1 MNDMKNTE
9 IYQKI
14 DTIILH
20 MPDYIKDFVQDRED
34 KDQSPRTTLEYLKN
48 YKLFYEWL
56 LSESIVPD
64 TSITS
69 IRHLTAYDLNLYKSH
84 LKRRAKENVKKD
96 TTKAKL
102 EDNNNLG
109 LSTSTINRNITALK
123 VLFKYLSKS
132 SNNPLGKPYLDDNPM
147 DQVATITDKTTL
159 AARANAI
166 EKKLFLDED
175 TQNYLDY
182 IANEYKNTLSKR
194 ALIYYHRDVE
204 RDLAINALIL
214 GSGLRLSEV
223 VNINLDDLSLD
234 KNNVVVTRKG
244 NKRDAVN
251 IAAFAMEYLA
261 NYLAIRKE
269 RYKVTENE
277 KALFLA
283 IYQGEAK
290 RISGIAIE
298 RMVAKYSKEFRVQV
312 SPHKLRHTL
321 ATRLY
326 QQTNS
331 LVLTAQQLGHSS
343 TNTTT
348 LYTHIDNAATIDALN
363 SL

>member
-1 MNDMKNTE
+1 MKYTDT
-9 IYQKI
+9 YKKI
-14 DTIILH
+14 DELLTQ
-20 MPDYIKDFVQDRED
+20 MPEYMKDFVQARDD

-48 YKLFYEWL
+48 YKLFYHWII
-56 LSESIVPD
+56 SEAILQD
-64 TSITS
+64 TSIES
-69 IRHLTAYDLNLYKSH
+69 LRKLTPYELNLYKSH
-84 LKRRAKENVKKD
+84 LKRREKENVKK
-96 TTKAKL
+96 TSTKHQLK
-102 EDNNNLG
+102 DSNNLG
-109 LSTSTINRNITALK
+109 LSVATINRNITALK
-123 VLFKYLSKS
+123 VLFKYLSTS
-132 SNNPLGKPYLDDNPM
+132 SNNPNGKPYLEVNPM
-147 DQVATITDKTTL
+147 DQVSTITDKTTL

-166 EKKLFLDED
+166 EKKLFLEDD
-175 TQNYLDY
+175 TQKYLDY
-182 IANEYKNTLSKR
+182 IEFEYKKTLSTR
-194 ALIYYHRDVE
+194 ALSYYNRDVE

-223 VNINLDDLSLD
+223 VNINLEDLSLD

-244 NKRDAVN
+244 NKKDVVN

-261 NYLAIRKE
+261 AYLSIRSN
-269 RYKVTENE
+269 RYKASEDE
-277 KALFLA
+277 LALFLTV
-283 IYQGEAK
+283 YKGEAK
-290 RISGIAIE
+290 RISGITIE

-348 LYTHIDNAATIDALN
+348 LYTHIDNVATIDALN

>member
-1 MNDMKNTE
+1 MKNTE
-9 IYQKI
+9 IYIKI
-14 DTIILH
+14 DEILLH
-20 MPDYIKDFVQDRED
+20 MPDYIKDFVQERED

-48 YKLFYEWL
+48 YKLFYNWL
-56 LSESIVPD
+56 LSESIVTD

-69 IRHLTAYDLNLYKSH
+69 IKQLTAYDLNLYKSH
-84 LKRRAKENVKKD
+84 LKRRAKENVKKES
-96 TTKAKL
+96 TKSQL

-109 LSTSTINRNITALK
+109 LSIPTINRNITALK
-123 VLFKYLSKS
+123 VLFKYLSTS
-132 SNNPLGKPYLDDNPM
+132 SNNPLGKPYLEKNPM
-147 DQVATITDKTTL
+147 NQVSTIADKTTL

-166 EKKLFLDED
+166 EKKLFLEDD

-182 IANEYKNTLSKR
+182 IAVDYKNTLSKR
-194 ALIYYHRDVE
+194 ALVYYQRDIE
-204 RDLAINALIL
+204 RDLAINAIIL

-223 VNINLDDLSLD
+223 VNINLEDLSLE

-251 IAAFAMEYLA
+251 IAAFAMEYIA
-261 NYLAIRKE
+261 NYLSIRKK
-269 RYKVTENE
+269 RYKASDDE
-277 KALFLA
+277 KAFFLI

-298 RMVAKYSKEFRVQV
+298 RMVAKYSKGFRVQV

-348 LYTHIDNAATIDALN
+348 LYTHIDNASTIDALN
-363 SL
+363 VL

>member
-1 MNDMKNTE
+1 MKYTDT
-9 IYQKI
+9 YKKI
-14 DTIILH
+14 DEILTQ
-20 MPDYIKDFVQDRED
+20 MPEYMKDFVQARDD

-48 YKLFYEWL
+48 YKLFYHWL
-56 LSESIVPD
+56 ISEAIVQD
-64 TSITS
+64 TSIES
-69 IRHLTAYDLNLYKSH
+69 LRKLTPYELNLYKSH
-84 LKRRAKENVKKD
+84 LKRRKKENVKK
-96 TTKAKL
+96 TSTKHQLK
-102 EDNNNLG
+102 DSNNFG
-109 LSTSTINRNITALK
+109 LSVATINRNITALK
-123 VLFKYLSKS
+123 VLFKYLSSS
-132 SNNPLGKPYLDDNPM
+132 SNNPNGVPYLETNPM
-147 DQVATITDKTTL
+147 EQVATIADRTTL

-175 TQNYLDY
+175 TQKYLDY
-182 IANEYKNTLSKR
+182 IEFEYKNSLSSK
-194 ALIYYHRDVE
+194 ALSYYLRDVE

-223 VNINLDDLSLD
+223 VNINVDDLSLD
-234 KNNVVVTRKG
+234 KNKVVVIRKG

-261 NYLAIRKE
+261 NYLTIRNN
-269 RYKVTENE
+269 RYKASEGDA
-277 KALFLA
+277 ALFLTV
-283 IYQGEAK
+283 YQGEAK

-298 RMVAKYSKEFRVQV
+298 RMVAKYSKGFRIEV

-348 LYTHIDNAATIDALN
+348 LYTHIDNAATMDALN

>member
-1 MNDMKNTE
+1 MN
-9 IYQKI
+9 Q
-14 DTIILH
+14 
-20 MPDYIKDFVQDRED
+20 V
-34 KDQSPRTTLEYLKN
+34 
-48 YKLFYEWL
+48 
-56 LSESIVPD
+56 
-64 TSITS
+64 
-69 IRHLTAYDLNLYKSH
+69 
-84 LKRRAKENVKKD
+84 
-96 TTKAKL
+96 
-102 EDNNNLG
+102 
-109 LSTSTINRNITALK
+109 STIA
-123 VLFKYLSKS
+123 
-132 SNNPLGKPYLDDNPM
+132 
-147 DQVATITDKTTL
+147 DKTTL

-166 EKKLFLDED
+166 EKKLFLEDD

-182 IANEYKNTLSKR
+182 IAVDYKNTLSKR
-194 ALIYYHRDVE
+194 ALVYYQRDIE
-204 RDLAINALIL
+204 RDLAINAIIL

-223 VNINLDDLSLD
+223 VNINLEDLSLE

-251 IAAFAMEYLA
+251 IAAFAMEYIA
-261 NYLAIRKE
+261 NYLSIRKK
-269 RYKVTENE
+269 RYKASDDE
-277 KALFLA
+277 KAFFLT

-298 RMVAKYSKEFRVQV
+298 RMVAKYSKGFRVQV

-348 LYTHIDNAATIDALN
+348 LYTHIDNASTIDALN
-363 SL
+363 VL